1 MKFLI
6 SNELE
11 IDINQFVSIL
21 NFDGSPLTAKFIV
34 DEFKSKAKDSKKI
47 IAKVKKSRTA
57 A

>member
-34 DEFKSKAKDSKKI
+34 DEFKSKVKNNKKI

>member
-11 IDINQFVSIL
+11 VDINQFVSIL

-34 DEFKSKAKDSKKI
+34 DEFKSKVKDNKKI
-47 IAKVKKSRTA
+47 VAKVKKSRTA

>member
-1 MKFLI
+1 MPPI
-6 SNELE
+6 Y
-11 IDINQFVSIL
+11 FVSIL

-34 DEFKSKAKDSKKI
+34 DEFKSKVKDNKKI